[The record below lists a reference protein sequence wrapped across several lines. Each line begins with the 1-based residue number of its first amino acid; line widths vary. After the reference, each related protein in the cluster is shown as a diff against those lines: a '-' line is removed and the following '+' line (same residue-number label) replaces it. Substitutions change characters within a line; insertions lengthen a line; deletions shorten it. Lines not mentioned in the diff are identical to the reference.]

1 MKKQKHVWIVT
12 DKDGSTG
19 FPFANNFY
27 TDAFFTR
34 SDARHD
40 AETPC
45 GKYRVVKYV
54 PENKELVKA
63 AKRLLELVKE
73 FEDALLPNEINE
85 LESLEK
91 VLAKEAE

>member
-19 FPFANNFY
+19 FPFANNL
-27 TDAFFTR
+27 ACKV
-34 SDARHD
+34 AKEL
-40 AETPC
+40 ALQ
-45 GKYRVVKYV
+45 
-54 PENKELVKA
+54 NKELVKA